1 MLKLNQKCD
10 SLADAQ
16 MIAKAAVFDA
26 NHGNMTVSFS
36 LMGNP
41 SIVASQV
48 VALTGLGQFDGNYY
62 IDKITHSLSGSYT
75 CSYEC
80 SNVNNENSEETEA
93 ATGSASGGS
102 GTASGEDEG
111 GSTHE
116 ERMNAV
122 LEGTDYTYNPSGLQD
137 ASSGAV
143 RV

>member
-1 MLKLNQKCD
+1 MKDL
-10 SLADAQ
+10 
-16 MIAKAAVFDA
+16 
-26 NHGNMTVSFS
+26 
-36 LMGNP
+36 
-41 SIVASQV
+41 
-48 VALTGLGQFDGNYY
+48 QFPVGISNFEKIREGGNYY